1 MIPATVKLK
10 ANRSNDYV
18 IDRQMQKTKNFTG
31 IVGIN
36 TQDFALQEGMGNIV
50 DRSKENLGTSDK
62 AIVQMRR
69 LLLESLARSGPPV
82 YATIGNQ
89 LAGSTKRPVLLC
101 WILTTPGSYRP
112 KEFHDLRTGPL
123 ALATDSHRT

>member
-1 MIPATVKLK
+1 MNAG
-10 ANRSNDYV
+10 NDLISRAYESEA
-18 IDRQMQKTKNFTG
+18 DY
-31 IVGIN
+31 
-36 TQDFALQEGMGNIV
+36 DL
-50 DRSKENLGTSDK
+50 
-62 AIVQMRR
+62 MRR

-82 YATIGNQ
+82 YATIGNR
-89 LAGSTKRPVLLC
+89 LAASMKRPASLC